1 MYGHSFCAPSG
12 PIVQYIILIK
22 ERSQA
27 MRRTEK
33 ITDLTAGRVAPGRE
47 ECVETNSQM
56 NQAYIV
62 LRKRHCW
69 PAASLV
75 LSLAQRSL
83 ALLFPPAWPLRQSS
97 NSKKLR
103 SEPDVPQEMGQGS
116 FQKHQLR
123 YGVSWVTY
131 PGVPADVFQ
140 RFYTLYKTPFYI
152 NTQPQSCVRE
162 KVFPK
167 WS

>member
-1 MYGHSFCAPSG
+1 MVTLYVHH
-12 PIVQYIILIK
+12 VQYIILIK
-22 ERSQA
+22 ERLQA
-27 MRRTEK
+27 MRRTRK
-33 ITDLTAGRVAPGRE
+33 ITDLTAGCVASGRE

-62 LRKRHCW
+62 PRKRHCW
-69 PAASLV
+69 PGASLAV
-75 LSLAQRSL
+75 SLAQCLL

-97 NSKKLR
+97 DSKKLR
-103 SEPDVPQEMGQGS
+103 SDPDVPLELGQGS
-116 FQKHQLR
+116 VQKHQLR

-131 PGVPADVFQ
+131 PGIPADVFQ
-140 RFYTLYKTPFYI
+140 RFYTFYKTPLYI

>member
-1 MYGHSFCAPSG
+1 M
-12 PIVQYIILIK
+12 QYIILIK

-27 MRRTEK
+27 MRRMEN

-56 NQAYIV
+56 NQAYVV

-69 PAASLV
+69 PPASLV

-83 ALLFPPAWPLRQSS
+83 ALLFPPARPLRQSS

-123 YGVSWVTY
+123 YGVS
-131 PGVPADVFQ
+131 
-140 RFYTLYKTPFYI
+140 
-152 NTQPQSCVRE
+152 
-162 KVFPK
+162 
-167 WS
+167 